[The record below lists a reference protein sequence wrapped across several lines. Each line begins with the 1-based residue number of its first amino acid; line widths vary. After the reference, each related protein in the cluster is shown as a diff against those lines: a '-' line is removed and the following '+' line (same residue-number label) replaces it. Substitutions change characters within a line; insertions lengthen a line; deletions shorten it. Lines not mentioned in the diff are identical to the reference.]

1 MSTHTLGAIS
11 FRLPR
16 PGERDPHF
24 GLPRAKYYQLEAE
37 GRLRLLRLRDKN
49 KARGT
54 TLVLVAEMMRVI
66 EEDFQSGN
74 AGPAEKSRR
83 QQKPP
88 AANQNPNKGTASTA

>member
-54 TLVLVAEMMRVI
+54 TLVLVAEMMRVL
-66 EEDFQSGN
+66 EEDFQSG
-74 AGPAEKSRR
+74 AAAPAEKSRR

-88 AANQNPNKGTASTA
+88 AANQNPNKGTESTA